1 MSLTIKDYR
10 ESISEETK
18 IDMMNNLPDLKAFSF
33 NIASDLDLT
42 TVSDQVLGLE
52 HLYIDNFYYKV
63 VDGFVRL
70 PKLCP

>member
-1 MSLTIKDYR
+1 MSLTIKDCQ

-18 IDMMNNLPDLKAFSF
+18 IDMMNNLHDFKAFSF
-33 NIASDLDLT
+33 DIASDLDLT

-63 VDGFVRL
+63 VDGFVMNFQ
-70 PKLCP
+70 